1 MKDTHGTL
9 SVPKT
14 SREEE
19 RIPKL
24 FVDMFADSNDGQ
36 TSVRRVVF
44 DLELITLLSFFD
56 IYLHVSH
63 VGNSCFA
70 IQFPER

>member
-44 DLELITLLSFFD
+44 DLELLFFD
-56 IYLHVSH
+56 TCTFPMSAIPVSPY
-63 VGNSCFA
+63 NSLWA
-70 IQFPER
+70 